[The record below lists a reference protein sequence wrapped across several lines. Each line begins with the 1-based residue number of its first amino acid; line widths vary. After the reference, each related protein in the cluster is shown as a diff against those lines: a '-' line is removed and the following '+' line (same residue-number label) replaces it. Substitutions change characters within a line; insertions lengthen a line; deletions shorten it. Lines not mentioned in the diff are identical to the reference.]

1 MRASAPLARGAI
13 FVWFNYLGVCALA
26 LLTFALKSCQVL
38 CASSGQRYFKM
49 LCVFPA
55 RRSSVTVLP
64 GSVQRLAMRLPG
76 PGFARTLPD
85 PGPGPCCDAP
95 RPRFFPARSRVLP
108 GHFQASVRGLAG
120 TFPGPEPAKFRH
132 RPSLGLPGPRQ
143 SPVRTLDCPDDRGG
157 APNLF

>member
-13 FVWFNYLGVCALA
+13 FVWFNYLGICALA
-26 LLTFALKSCQVL
+26 LLTFALKSCQAL

-108 GHFQASVRGLAG
+108 GHFPASGVLPGHSPAPNPPSSGTGPAWGCQDPDSVRPGL
-120 TFPGPEPAKFRH
+120 
-132 RPSLGLPGPRQ
+132 
-143 SPVRTLDCPDDRGG
+143 
-157 APNLF
+157 